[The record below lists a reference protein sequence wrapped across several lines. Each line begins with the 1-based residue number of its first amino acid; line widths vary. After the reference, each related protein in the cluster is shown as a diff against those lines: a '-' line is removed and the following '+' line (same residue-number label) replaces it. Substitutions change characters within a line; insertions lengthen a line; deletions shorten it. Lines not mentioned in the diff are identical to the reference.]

1 MIDLIEIKNKI
12 FKRENFYFLIIILF
26 IFSLDR
32 YSKIEIL
39 NNLSEQSL
47 YLNDYLNLDLTW
59 NTGIAFG
66 KFNAASNS
74 NLIFSIVAIFALV
87 FILILWRKNKFPGKI
102 NTYAIILL
110 VPGILGNL
118 VDRLWHGYVVDFL
131 DFYISNSHWPSFNVA
146 DSCIC
151 VSAGLLFISAF
162 KGEETINSK

>member
-1 MIDLIEIKNKI
+1 MNNSLKEISLFLKI
-12 FKRENFYFLIIILF
+12 SLPLFL
-26 IFSLDR
+26 LDQVT
-32 YSKIEIL
+32 KLLVL
-39 NNLSEQSL
+39 NNFELGDQKSIIP
-47 YLNDYLNLDLTW
+47 NFFNLVRVH

-66 KFNAASNS
+66 KFNTASNS

-87 FILILWRKNKFPGKI
+87 FILFLWRKNKFPGKI

-110 VPGILGNL
+110 VPGIMGNL

-151 VSAGLLFISAF
+151 ISAGLLFISAF
-162 KGEETINSK
+162 KGEETINNK

>member
-1 MIDLIEIKNKI
+1 MNNSLKEMSLFLKI
-12 FKRENFYFLIIILF
+12 SLPLFL
-26 IFSLDR
+26 LDQVT
-32 YSKIEIL
+32 KLLIL
-39 NNLSEQSL
+39 NSFELGDQKSIIPNFFNLVRVH
-47 YLNDYLNLDLTW
+47 

-131 DFYISNSHWPSFNVA
+131 DFYISNSHWHSFNFA

-151 VSAGLLFISAF
+151 VSACLLFIISF